1 MKRRV
6 IFVILALAG
15 IGAVAAGIRFGD
27 PETIHRFA
35 AQI

>member
-6 IFVILALAG
+6 IFIIIALVG
-15 IGAVAAGIRFGD
+15 VGAVAAGIKFGD